1 MGLEHKNSALYFF
14 KSKCTAYE
22 RIQSI
27 SSGIGSILLLR
38 LRAWHFRGLWLSRLT
53 GPEVHR
59 SLALATTTRLKT
71 QKERTSA
78 VAKCKAMVV
87 YESEENNIDGNI
99 AKRNKCEAA
108 FVGLL

>member
-14 KSKCTAYE
+14 QVEMHS
-22 RIQSI
+22 
-27 SSGIGSILLLR
+27 
-38 LRAWHFRGLWLSRLT
+38 LRAHTIDFFRHRQHTVASSKGLHFRGLWLSRLT